1 MSGDDVCQF
10 LCRLVIFK
18 RHPHP
23 RQPDAPFVVVVVR
36 FISFIAIALASK
48 KKKPR
53 AEKEAGSKKNKR
65 KMAENEVNESP
76 RWFFYALIIDI
87 IPLLPSSP
95 GL

>member
-1 MSGDDVCQF
+1 
-10 LCRLVIFK
+10 LLPRK
-18 RHPHP
+18 RN
-23 RQPDAPFVVVVVR
+23 REQKRKRA
-36 FISFIAIALASK
+36 AK
-48 KKKPR
+48 KI
-53 AEKEAGSKKNKR
+53 KE